1 MEEKMKPSGIVWIG
15 DIPESWNTKRVKY
28 VATLK
33 GRIGWQGL
41 TSDEYTDE
49 GPYLITGIDFQ
60 NGCIDWSNCVHV
72 SDKRW
77 EEASEIQIKNG
88 DLLITKDGTVGKVA
102 IVSGLESK
110 ASLNSGVLL
119 IRTGKGYDKRFL
131 FWVLQSEE
139 FWTWF
144 RLKNAG
150 NSTIIHLYQGDFAEF
165 CYTFPHLPE
174 QQAIADYLDA
184 QCAKI
189 DSVAADLEKQ
199 IDLLQKYK
207 KSLITETV
215 TKGLDKSVPTKN
227 SGIEWIGEIPLDWKV
242 SRIKYLIDPNHPYPI
257 GDGDHG
263 IIKAD
268 DYLDEGIPY
277 IRVLNLTWGY
287 GLNMDSIV
295 YISKEMNA
303 QIKNSELKPND
314 LLIAKTGATIGKTAI
329 VPNSLPISNTTS
341 HVGKITLPTSHDA
354 KYFYYVL
361 TSDIIQKQIQDISAM
376 QSTRPELGIDGLK
389 NMVVVVPTISEQQ
402 AISQYLDKHCAAVD
416 EIIKA
421 KNEQLSVINTQKMAL
436 IYEYVTGKKRVKEAE
451 KWQSKVVN

>member
-1 MEEKMKPSGIVWIG
+1 MTEQMKPSGIAWIG

-28 VATLK
+28 VASLK

-41 TSDEYTDE
+41 TSDEYIDE

-77 EEASEIQIKNG
+77 EEASEIQIRNG

-119 IRTGKGYDKRFL
+119 IRTGKEYDKRFL

-165 CYTFPHLPE
+165 CYTFPRLSE

-189 DSVAADLEKQ
+189 DSITADLEKQ
-199 IDLLQKYK
+199 IELLQKYK

-215 TKGLDKSVPTKN
+215 TKGLDKSVPMN
-227 SGIEWIGEIPLDWKV
+227 DSGIEWIGEIPETWEVKRL
-242 SRIKYLIDPNHPYPI
+242 KYVLNNFDSQRKPIEAQNRSQEGDVLYDYYGASGAIDKI
-257 GDGDHG
+257 
-263 IIKAD
+263 D
-268 DYLDEGIPY
+268 DYIFDD
-277 IRVLNLTWGY
+277 T
-287 GLNMDSIV
+287 
-295 YISKEMNA
+295 A
-303 QIKNSELKPND
+303 
-314 LLIAKTGATIGKTAI
+314 LLIGEDGANLVLRNLPLIYIATGKYWVNNHAHILRPKKESNLYYMAHQMEIIDYSLFITGSAQPKLSQENLNNVMLVVPPLTEQQQIAQYLEEKTASI
-329 VPNSLPISNTTS
+329 NKVIEDKQSQRDT
-341 HVGKITLPTSHDA
+341 
-354 KYFYYVL
+354 
-361 TSDIIQKQIQDISAM
+361 IQQHKKS
-376 QSTRPELGIDGLK
+376 
-389 NMVVVVPTISEQQ
+389 
-402 AISQYLDKHCAAVD
+402 
-416 EIIKA
+416 
-421 KNEQLSVINTQKMAL
+421 L

-451 KWQSKVVN
+451 QWQSKAAN